1 MAHGRRV
8 AMNYDVTRFTLRD
21 KINNLIPA
29 LKQDFINAHGLDTS
43 NIPMY
48 DIGKKLD
55 VNKKWKMSV
64 LKIMGE
70 WNAEAKS
77 KYPTLN
83 TLVEELGDTCR
94 SAGYSILESG
104 GNVLTHT
111 DTEEGHENYV
121 IVHVPLMVPSGDIG
135 FYENDE
141 KGIWV
146 EGECFI
152 LDVESPHS
160 VWNFT
165 DQSRVV
171 VLLELLKKE
180 VYV

>member
-1 MAHGRRV
+1 MI
-8 AMNYDVTRFTLRD
+8 YDTNRFTLREE
-21 KINNLIPA
+21 INSLIP
-29 LKQDFINAHGLDTS
+29 LFKQDFLNAHGLDTS

-48 DIGKKLD
+48 DVGKELD
-55 VNKKWKMSV
+55 IHKKWKMSV

-70 WNAEAKS
+70 WDEAAKLR
-77 KYPTLN
+77 YPN
-83 TLVEELGDTCR
+83 FNKFVEQLGDTCR
-94 SAGYSILESG
+94 SAGYSILEAG
-104 GNVLTHT
+104 GNVVTHT

-121 IVHVPLMVPSGDIG
+121 IVHVPLIVPLGDIG

-141 KGIWV
+141 QGKWV

-160 VWNFT
+160 IWNYT
-165 DQSRVV
+165 EHPRLVI
-171 VLLELLKKE
+171 LLELLKKE

>member
-1 MAHGRRV
+1 MG
-8 AMNYDVTRFTLRD
+8 MIYDNNRFTLKN
-21 KINNLIPA
+21 KIDSLIPIF
-29 LKQDFINAHGLDTS
+29 KQDFINAHALDTS

-48 DIGKKLD
+48 DIGGNLD
-55 VNKKWKMSV
+55 IHKKWKMSV

-70 WNAEAKS
+70 WDNEAKLR
-77 KYPTLN
+77 YPN
-83 TLVEELGDTCR
+83 FNKFVEELGDTCR
-94 SAGYSILESG
+94 SAGYSILEPG

-121 IVHVPLMVPSGDIG
+121 IVHVPLIVPLGDIG

-141 KGIWV
+141 TGKWV

-160 VWNFT
+160 IWNYT
-165 DQSRVV
+165 TSPRIVI
-171 VLLELLKKE
+171 LLELLKKE

>member
-1 MAHGRRV
+1 MAHGWRV
-8 AMNYDVTRFTLRD
+8 AMIYDTNKFTLKD
-21 KINNLIPA
+21 KINGLIPK
-29 LKQDFINAHGLDTS
+29 LKEDWINAHGGDTS

-48 DIGKKLD
+48 DIGEKLD
-55 VNKKWKMSV
+55 IHKKWKMSI

-70 WNAEAKS
+70 WHDSAKIQ
-77 KYPTLN
+77 YPTLN
-83 TLVEELGDTCR
+83 KFVEELGDTCR
-94 SAGYSILESG
+94 SAGYSVLEAG
-104 GNVLTHT
+104 GNVITHT

-121 IVHVPLMVPSGDIG
+121 IVHVPLIVPLGDIG

-141 KGIWV
+141 KGKWI

-160 VWNFT
+160 IWNYT
-165 DQSRVV
+165 DSARVV

>member
-1 MAHGRRV
+1 MA
-8 AMNYDVTRFTLRD
+8 MIYDTNRFTLREE
-21 KINNLIPA
+21 INSLIP
-29 LKQDFINAHGLDTS
+29 LFKQDFLNAHGLDTS

-48 DIGKKLD
+48 DVGKELD
-55 VNKKWKMSV
+55 IHKKWKMSV

-70 WNAEAKS
+70 WDEAAKLR
-77 KYPTLN
+77 YPN
-83 TLVEELGDTCR
+83 FNKFVEQLGDTCR
-94 SAGYSILESG
+94 SAGYSILEAG
-104 GNVLTHT
+104 GNVVTHT

-121 IVHVPLMVPSGDIG
+121 IVHVPLIVPLGDIG

-141 KGIWV
+141 QGKWV

-160 VWNFT
+160 IWNYT
-165 DQSRVV
+165 EHPRLVI
-171 VLLELLKKE
+171 LLELLKKE